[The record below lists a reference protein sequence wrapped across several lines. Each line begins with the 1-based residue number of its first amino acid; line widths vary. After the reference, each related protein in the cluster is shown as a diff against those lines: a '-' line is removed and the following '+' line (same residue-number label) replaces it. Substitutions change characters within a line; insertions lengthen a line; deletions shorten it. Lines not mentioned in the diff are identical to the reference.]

1 MKRRS
6 AVKSIIF
13 FSLAGSTL
21 LSCEKESQAWAMI
34 RFDRIKLS
42 SHQQQLLESL
52 AYTILPI
59 QKVKGWESIA
69 LAPVAMQL
77 IDFCYAETE
86 IEIFFEGLKSI
97 DKKARLEYHKPF
109 LSCTEKEKL
118 KMVISWSQNEKAHGA
133 ESKTIALFKKELLH
147 SLTTTEDYLRK
158 YKMYEMAPA
167 RYKACIPTELVTTLP
182 R

>member
-21 LSCEKESQAWAMI
+21 LSCENENQVWALI
-34 RFDRIKLS
+34 KFNRIKLS
-42 SHQQQLLESL
+42 AHQQQLLESL

-77 IDFCYAETE
+77 IDYCYAEDE
-86 IEIFFEGLKSI
+86 IAIFFEGLKNL

-109 LSCTEKEKL
+109 LSCTEKEKS
-118 KMVISWSQNEKAHGA
+118 KMVNSWSQNEKAEAA
-133 ESKTIALFKKELLH
+133 ESKTIAFFKKELLH

-167 RYKACIPTELVTTLP
+167 RYKACIPIELVTTLP

>member
-21 LSCEKESQAWAMI
+21 LACENESEAWSLI
-34 RFDRIKLS
+34 RFDRINMS
-42 SHQQQLLESL
+42 SHQQQFLESL

-59 QKVKGWESIA
+59 QKVKGWENIA

-77 IDFCYAETE
+77 IDYCCSEEE
-86 IEIFFEGLKSI
+86 IETFFKGLKNM

-109 LSCTEKEKL
+109 LSCTEKEKTN
-118 KMVISWSQNEKAHGA
+118 MVNAWSQSDKAETI

-147 SLTTTEDYLRK
+147 SLTTTEAYLRK

-167 RYKACIPTELVTTLP
+167 RYKACLPIELVTTLP